1 MLEIRPYTDFADAAH
16 AVLQFLRERLKFGLW
31 MVTRTEGDDWI
42 VLQAEDHGYGVK
54 EGSVFRWA
62 DSFCSQ
68 MVRGL
73 GPCIAP
79 QSAEIPA
86 YAAAAIG
93 RQVTI
98 GAYVGVPL
106 MREDGSLFGTLC
118 AIDPTPQPV
127 AITAELP
134 LIQLL
139 ARLLCSILEADL
151 KAIEQAR
158 HAERAQAESLI
169 DALTGL
175 YNRRGW
181 DQLVAAEES
190 RCRRYGH
197 LACVLSIDLD
207 DLKDVNDNEGHAK
220 GDDLICRAALAVRSA
235 VRDQDV
241 VARVGG
247 DQFLVLGIE
256 CDADGAERLRA
267 RVIASLAAQN
277 VEASL
282 GIASRHPSSGLT
294 QAMEVADKAMYASKK
309 DRRAKRGA

>member
-1 MLEIRPYTDFADAAH
+1 MFDGPCTDFAAA
-16 AVLQFLRERLKFGLW
+16 AQTVLDFLHQRLSFGLW

-54 EGSVFRWA
+54 AGSVFPWA

-68 MVRGL
+68 MVLGR

-79 QSAEIPA
+79 RSAEIPA
-86 YAAAAIG
+86 YAAAPIG
-93 RQVTI
+93 RQVAI

-106 MREDGSLFGTLC
+106 RREDGSLFGTLC
-118 AIDPTPQPV
+118 AIDPAPQPA

-151 KAIEQAR
+151 KAAEQTR
-158 HAERAQAESLI
+158 RAERAQVESLT
-169 DALTGL
+169 DALTGV

-197 LACVLSIDLD
+197 PACVLSIDLD
-207 DLKDVNDNEGHAK
+207 GLKNVNDTEGHAR
-220 GDDLICRAALAVRSA
+220 GDELICRAAQAVRRA

-241 VARVGG
+241 VARIGG
-247 DQFLVLGIE
+247 DEFAVLGTE
-256 CDADGAERLRA
+256 CDADGADRLRA
-267 RVIASLAAQN
+267 RLGAALTAAN

-282 GIASRHPSSGLT
+282 GIALRHPSLGLNH
-294 QAMEVADKAMYASKK
+294 AMEEADKHMYASKN
-309 DRRAKRGA
+309 DRRTKRCT